1 MLTNKVEG
9 YQMKTKTKKEALHR
23 TGIISDVDYK
33 SPKTKVLYWT
43 IFALMCIVAAIC
55 IVPPLWVIL
64 SSVKDVKEFYQIPP
78 TIIPHSWDF
87 SKVIDTWKE
96 FSFGKYYINTIIVT
110 VGSVLWS
117 IFSNGLAGYVLSKI
131 KPRGSKVVFVLIL
144 ASMMI
149 PTTVSIVPVYK
160 NIIHFPIGGVNLI
173 NTFIPMILM
182 AGCNAF
188 MTIVYKS
195 FFDGIPTALLEAAEL
210 DGCGKIRTFTHV
222 VLPLSMAI
230 IFTAIILTFNTAWSD
245 FFWPNLVLK
254 DRSVYTVIIEVF
266 SIKTSIAQDKVL
278 ILLAFA
284 LIPPAILFMIF
295 QKNIMQGLNTSGIKG

>member
-1 MLTNKVEG
+1 MIK
-9 YQMKTKTKKEALHR
+9 KKKKEPLHR
-23 TGIISDVDYK
+23 TGIISDVNYK

-43 IFALMCIVAAIC
+43 IFAIMCIVAVIC
-55 IVPPLWVIL
+55 IAPPLWVIL
-64 SSVKDVKEFYQIPP
+64 SSVKNVKEFYQIPP

-87 SKVIDTWKE
+87 SKIIDTWRE

-117 IFSNGLAGYVLSKI
+117 ILSNGLAGYVLSKI
-131 KPRGSKVVFVLIL
+131 KPRGSGVVFALIL

-160 NIIHFPIGGVNLI
+160 NIIHFPIGGFNLI
-173 NTFIPMILM
+173 NTFLPMILM

-210 DGCGKIRTFTHV
+210 DGCGKIGIFVHV
-222 VLPLSMAI
+222 VLPLSKAI
-230 IFTAIILTFNTAWSD
+230 IFTAIILAFNASWSD

-284 LIPPAILFMIF
+284 LLPPAILFIFF
-295 QKNIMQGLNTSGIKG
+295 QKNIMQGLSMSGIKG